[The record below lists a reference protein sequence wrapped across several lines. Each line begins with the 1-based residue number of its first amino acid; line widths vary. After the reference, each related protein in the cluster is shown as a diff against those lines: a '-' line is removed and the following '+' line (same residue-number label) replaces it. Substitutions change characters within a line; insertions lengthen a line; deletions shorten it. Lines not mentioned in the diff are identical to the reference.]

1 MTKQLERL
9 KIIYTYL
16 KITSADLKTI
26 LEHLKQKDAQI
37 SDRQLQRDL
46 IDVKSF
52 FLTANE
58 KLVITKEGLKK
69 TYKISSSNKIMAYSQ
84 ETINTWQLIEQSGTV
99 PLLNER
105 GKDPK
110 AMHKILSRVI
120 TLASGK
126 QNLNSSEIIKS
137 TNFYTVKKDD
147 NFNKV
152 VDHLLK
158 AIRESVYVKIDR
170 IIQDFTGTGINMGR
184 DKLNVKFAPVG
195 IVYHRGDFFIQG
207 IENKKV
213 VVYEVGQFQNIKLLQ
228 DGFNHDKCKETVKSE
243 LEKRFGITENI
254 NNEVYDITLEFSSI
268 TGALVSKYHWHSTQ
282 KFKKENNSWKMTMK
296 CGINRE
302 LLGWIF
308 QWMYNVR
315 IIEPVILQDY
325 YNETLRKITENGK
338 SEKHL
343 VYTNIFEPT

>member
-16 KITSADLKTI
+16 KQTSADLKTI

-46 IDVKSF
+46 IDVEKF

-69 TYKISSSNKIMAYSQ
+69 TYKIISSEKISAYSQ

-99 PLLNER
+99 PLLDDR

-120 TLASGK
+120 TLASGG
-126 QNLNSSEIIKS
+126 QSLNNSEIIKS
-137 TNFYTVKKDD
+137 TNFYTVKKDGA
-147 NFNKV
+147 FNENI
-152 VDHLLK
+152 DPLLK
-158 AIRESVYVKIDR
+158 AIRESVYVKIGK

-184 DKLNVKFAPVG
+184 EKLNVKFAPVA

-213 VVYEVGQFQNIKLLQ
+213 VVYEIGQFQNVILLK
-228 DGFNHDKCKETVKSE
+228 GCFILKSYKELVKKE
-243 LEKRFGITENI
+243 LNNRFGITENI
-254 NNEVYDITLEFSSI
+254 NDEVYTIKLEFSSI
-268 TGALVSKYHWHSTQ
+268 TGALVSKYHWHESQ
-282 KFKKENNSWKMTMK
+282 VFKKEKNNWIMTMK

-302 LLGWIF
+302 LMGWLF

-315 IIEPVILQDY
+315 ILEPAILQMNYDK
-325 YNETLRKITENGK
+325 TLDEMIANRKNQK
-338 SEKHL
+338 SL
-343 VYTNIFEPT
+343 VYKNIFEPK